1 MKKKA
6 VKKVIPGVNDL
17 RTLNPDL
24 AQEADGWN
32 PSEVVAGS
40 GKRMPWKCSKGHSYT
55 AIVGDRFRRG
65 GQCPVCSNK
74 IVLAGFNDLATTNPE
89 LALEADGWEPTL
101 ISAGSGRKL
110 SWKCSKGHTWNDTAA
125 HRTGRGSG
133 CPVCINRSR
142 RVGINDLATT
152 HPDLAKEADGWDPTE
167 YVAGSNA
174 LLPWVCKEGHKW
186 LGKPNDRTGRNSG
199 CGTCSGA
206 LLKVG
211 FNDLATSH
219 PEIGLQADGWDTSL
233 FSAGSHKSMPW
244 ICNLGHRWKAVIKSR
259 CYGTQSGCPV
269 CANKQVEKGFN
280 DFQTTHPELARFA
293 NGWDPATVTSGSNKK
308 YSWKCEEGHVWES
321 RVLGVVKSS
330 EGCPICSNHQVLPGF
345 NDLATTHPEL
355 AKDAFDWDPT
365 TLTAGSGVKVN
376 WICKL
381 GHVYG
386 MRVGS
391 RTHMRQNCPYCG
403 NQTVLPGFNDF
414 ATIHPELL
422 AEAIN
427 WDTTSVT
434 SGSNIKQLWRCDKGH
449 EWMASPKS
457 RTSSSKSGCPSCSK
471 TGFDP
476 NADGWLYLLNHPDWE
491 MTQIGITNYPDDRL
505 KNHKK
510 LGWEVVELRG
520 PMDGL
525 LARKWESSILK
536 MLLKNGVSLEPNEI
550 AGRFDG
556 HTESWLT
563 HHYRVSTI
571 KELMI
576 AVEQIE

>member
-1 MKKKA
+1 MKKRA

-24 AQEADGWN
+24 AKEADGWN

-55 AIVGDRFRRG
+55 AIVGHRFRRG

-74 IVLAGFNDLATTNPE
+74 IILAGFNDLATTNPE
-89 LALEADGWEPTL
+89 LAIEADGWDPTL
-101 ISAGSGRKL
+101 VSAGSGRKL
-110 SWKCSKGHTWNDTAA
+110 SWKCSKGHTWHDTAA

-152 HPDLAKEADGWDPTE
+152 HPELAKEADGWDPAD

-199 CGTCSGA
+199 CGTCSGR

-211 FNDLATSH
+211 FNDLATTH
-219 PEIGLQADGWDTSL
+219 PDIAIQADGWDTSL
-233 FSAGSHKSMPW
+233 LSAGSHKSMPW
-244 ICNLGHRWKAVIKSR
+244 ICDMGHRWKTVIKSR
-259 CYGTQSGCPV
+259 CYGNQSGCPV
-269 CANKQVEKGFN
+269 CANKKVEKGFN
-280 DFQTTHPELARFA
+280 DFQTTHPELAKFA
-293 NGWDPATVTSGSNKK
+293 NGWDPATVTSGSNQK
-308 YSWKCEEGHVWES
+308 YSWKCEVGHVWES

-330 EGCPICSNHQVLPGF
+330 EGCPICSNHQVLAGF
-345 NDLATTHPEL
+345 NDLATSHPEL
-355 AKDAFDWDPT
+355 AQYAVGWDPT
-365 TLTAGSGVKVN
+365 EFTFGSGKKVRWRCERN
-376 WICKL
+376 HEWDMTIDS
-381 GHVYG
+381 
-386 MRVGS
+386 RVGKK
-391 RTHMRQNCPYCG
+391 QNCPYCS
-403 NQTVLPGFNDF
+403 NQKVLKGFNDF

-422 AEAIN
+422 VEAIG

-434 SGSNIKQLWRCDKGH
+434 SGSNIKQLWRCEKGH

-471 TGFDP
+471 SGFDP

-536 MLLKNGVSLEPNEI
+536 MLMKKGISLEPNEI

-563 HHYRVSTI
+563 HHYKVNTI
-571 KELMI
+571 KELMN
-576 AVEQIE
+576 AVEQFE

>member
-6 VKKVIPGVNDL
+6 VRKVIPGVNDL
-17 RTLNPDL
+17 GTLSPDL
-24 AQEADGWN
+24 AKEADGWN
-32 PSEVVAGS
+32 PNEVIAGS
-40 GKRMPWKCSKGHSYT
+40 GKRLPWKCSKGHSYT

-65 GQCPVCSNK
+65 DNCPICSNK
-74 IVLAGFNDLATTNPE
+74 IILSGFNDLSTTFPE
-89 LALEADGWEPTL
+89 LAIEADGWDPKL
-101 ISAGSGRKL
+101 VSAGSSKKL
-110 SWKCSKGHTWNDTAA
+110 AWKCAKGHKWNDTAN
-125 HRTGRGSG
+125 HRTGRKSG

-152 HPDLAKEADGWDPTE
+152 HPDLANEADGWDPKDH
-167 YVAGSNA
+167 VAGSNS

-186 LGKPNDRTGRNSG
+186 LAKPNDRTGRGNG
-199 CGTCSGA
+199 CGTCSGQI
-206 LLKVG
+206 LKIG
-211 FNDLATSH
+211 FNDLATTH
-219 PEIGLQADGWDTSL
+219 PEVAVQADGWDTNR
-233 FSAGSHKSMPW
+233 FSAGSHNSMPW
-244 ICNLGHRWKAVIKSR
+244 ICTLGHKWKAVIKSR
-259 CYGTQSGCPV
+259 CYGTKSGCPV
-269 CANKQVEKGFN
+269 CANKQVVKGFN
-280 DFQTTHPELARFA
+280 DFQTTHPEIAKFA
-293 NGWDPATVTSGSNKK
+293 NGWDPATVTSGSGKK
-308 YSWKCEEGHVWES
+308 YSWKCEIGHVWES
-321 RVLGVVKSS
+321 TVLGVVKSS

-355 AKDAFDWDPT
+355 AKDAFNWDPT

-386 MRVGS
+386 MRIGS

-422 AEAIN
+422 VEAIG

-434 SGSNIKQLWRCDKGH
+434 SGSNVKQLWRCEKGH
-449 EWMASPKS
+449 DWMATPKS

-505 KNHKK
+505 KQHKK
-510 LGWEVVELRG
+510 LGWEVVEIRG

-536 MLLKNGVSLEPNEI
+536 MLITKGVSLEANDV

-563 HHYRVSTI
+563 HQFKANTL
-571 KELMI
+571 KELMA
-576 AVEQIE
+576 AVEQSE